1 MLVFSLY
8 HGDLYSN
15 LWKSDMYFLKNA
27 KCFGERL
34 IGFSLG
40 NVCKRSIKL

>member
-15 LWKSDMYFLKNA
+15 LWKSDMYFK
-27 KCFGERL
+27 KTQ
-34 IGFSLG
+34 
-40 NVCKRSIKL
+40 NVLESV